1 MTTLATTSD
10 FVRGEP
16 IEQDL
21 ADRDLLPGSHL
32 VDSGY
37 VVAEL
42 LVTGPGK
49 HQIDVVGPP
58 LGSSSRQ
65 HRENVGYDLHAFV
78 IDWEAQQAICPQG
91 HRSVK
96 WTPGPSPSGL
106 SRDSHPVQQ
115 SDLFSLSNAFGV
127 HLVEGSCASNTSS
140 LDHPHKAGHAA
151 VDRVL

>member
-1 MTTLATTSD
+1 LITQVTTTLATTSD
-10 FVRGEP
+10 FVMGEP

-32 VDSGY
+32 IDSGY

-42 LVTGPGK
+42 LVSGPRQ
-49 HQIDVVGPP
+49 HHIDVVGPP

-65 HRENVGYDLHAFV
+65 HRENLGYDLHSFV

-96 WTPGPSPSGL
+96 WTPGPSQSGL
-106 SRDSHPVQQ
+106 PVIRIR
-115 SDLFSLSNAFGV
+115 FK
-127 HLVEGSCASNTSS
+127 
-140 LDHPHKAGHAA
+140 KATCLA
-151 VDRVL
+151 